1 MTIEQFLQNFYCKVD
16 IQIQE
21 NINLIITTEVIRRLD
36 NVVVDRVK
44 TNYDIQDTGQKILD
58 SKTVISL
65 MPFDWEK
72 IVDHTKRAHIDYFA
86 QRAPIEDF
94 SLLDRQTNSDFTKFY
109 Q

>member
-44 TNYDIQDTGQKILD
+44 TNYDIQDTAQKILD
-58 SKTVISL
+58 SKTAISL
-65 MPFDWEK
+65 MPFDWK
-72 IVDHTKRAHIDYFA
+72 KVVDHTKRAHIDYFA

-94 SLLDRQTNSDFTKFY
+94 YLLDRQTNSDFTKFY